1 MVSGLIIILKKGTTA
16 DKVITSEIAL
26 NTIKKNKEYIDNFFL
41 EGIYL
46 YNFIIN
52 DRDDILFIFVNLIKL
67 SDVILTIPKKKV
79 KVIF

>member
-26 NTIKKNKEYIDNFFL
+26 NTIKKNKKYIDNFFL

-52 DRDDILFIFVNLIKL
+52 DRDDILFIFVNLIQL